1 MLPVIPVFSA
11 EIAERGLD
19 LSASIGRVLDRH
31 RYILGAEV
39 AAFERAFADY
49 CGVAEC
55 VAVANGT
62 DALEIAMAALSL
74 GPGDPVA
81 MVANAGP
88 YGSCAARNLGVEPRY
103 VEIDPQTRTMAVDA
117 LAAAI
122 EEAKAVIVT
131 HLFGQ
136 LGDVEAI
143 VDLAAGHGVPVIEDC
158 AQSHGAMR
166 EGRRAG
172 SFGTVGTFSF
182 YPTKNLGALGDGG
195 ALVTNDVQLAARMR
209 ALRQYGW
216 TEKYRVTIRGGRNS
230 RLDEM
235 QAAVLLD
242 KLRCLDGWNEQRR
255 AIARRYV
262 QAFSD
267 LPMALPPSTGTDSV
281 SHLFVIEIDDRDA
294 FRARLLEL
302 GVATDVHYP
311 VADHCQ
317 PAYRAE
323 TADVSLPATESSCDR
338 VVSLPCYPGMSE
350 EDMGRVIQAVRA
362 ACEAARS

>member
-11 EIAERGLD
+11 EVAERGLE

-31 RYILGAEV
+31 RYILGVEV
-39 AAFERAFADY
+39 AAFETAFAEY

-62 DALEIAMAALSL
+62 DALEIALGALGL
-74 GPGDPVA
+74 EAGDPVA

-88 YGSCAARNLGVEPRY
+88 YGSCAARNLGVEPLF
-103 VEIDPQTRTMAVDA
+103 VEIDPRTRTMAPDA
-117 LAAAI
+117 LASVI
-122 EEAKAVIVT
+122 ERARAVIVT
-131 HLFGQ
+131 HLFGHMA
-136 LGDVEAI
+136 DVQAI
-143 VDLAAGHGVPVIEDC
+143 VALAARHGLPVIEDC

-172 SFGTVGTFSF
+172 SFGTVGAFSF

-195 ALVTNDVQLAARMR
+195 ALVTDDAQLAARMR

-216 TEKYRVTIRGGRNS
+216 TEKYRVTVRGGRNS

-242 KLRCLDGWNEQRR
+242 KLRCLDGWNEERR

-267 LPMALPPSTGTDSV
+267 LPMALPPSTGPDTV
-281 SHLFVIEIDDRDA
+281 SHLFVI
-294 FRARLLEL
+294 
-302 GVATDVHYP
+302 
-311 VADHCQ
+311 
-317 PAYRAE
+317 
-323 TADVSLPATESSCDR
+323 
-338 VVSLPCYPGMSE
+338 
-350 EDMGRVIQAVRA
+350 
-362 ACEAARS
+362 